1 MSSHTRDRSGRAG
14 RGHPARSASHPGG
27 GTAPPGQRPPPPPGR
42 SAAPGR
48 GRQRQARRLSPRA
61 RGIRLIAALVSIGVV
76 IAGFVDGFAQE
87 PSPEA
92 TVQGFLLAWQQQ
104 DYRAAASYTTGAA
117 PAVSAALADAS
128 TQLDATALFLSMGSI
143 DQHGDTAVAHFSA
156 SVNLGQEGHQ
166 WTYAGAFTLRRQS
179 SGWKVEWAPS
189 VINPRLGPGE
199 RLAVVTKVPPR
210 APVLNAE
217 GQPLQVPSPVYEV
230 GVWPKSLANPAATAG
245 DFAGVTGLNST
256 QVLGQIRAAPPR
268 QFLRLLSLDP
278 GSYARM
284 AHRLARIP
292 GLRVRGTRQRLFS
305 SDASEIVGTVGTENS
320 SVLRAQGAFYQ
331 PGTTVG
337 LTGLEAAYQQMLAGS
352 PTTEVVTENGSGRQ
366 VSVLRE
372 WQGKAGQP
380 VRTTISGSV
389 QSAAL
394 SALDA
399 APDAAAEI
407 VAVQPSTGKI
417 LAVAGHDAPGAKLPG
432 GGALDGRVSP
442 GEAFTIVSAAA
453 LLDTGFSANT
463 EIPCPSVANVGG
475 ELFTGG
481 PPAYGLT
488 GNTSFSTDFAQG
500 CGTAFAGLSRRLTSS
515 DFSQTVSSFGIGANW
530 QLPLP
535 AFSGSVPAAT
545 GDGQLAAETIGQGV
559 LVSPLAMAMV
569 AAEVQSGVARSPMLV
584 TYPPDA
590 SVAKKSPLSAS
601 ALTALRGLMR
611 ETVTSGS
618 ARSADVQGAPVYGQT
633 GLVPTGSGRS
643 SAWDSWFVG
652 FRGDVAFAVLESDQS
667 SQVSA
672 SVLAAQFL
680 NALQLPH

>member
-1 MSSHTRDRSGRAG
+1 M
-14 RGHPARSASHPGG
+14 
-27 GTAPPGQRPPPPPGR
+27 
-42 SAAPGR
+42 
-48 GRQRQARRLSPRA
+48 RA

-76 IAGFVDGFAQE
+76 IAGFIDGFGQE

-104 DYRAAASYTTGAA
+104 DYRDAASYTTGAM
-117 PAVSAALADAS
+117 PVVSAALADAF
-128 TQLDATALFLSMGSI
+128 TQLNATSLFLSMGRI

-156 SVNLGQEGHQ
+156 SVNLGAQGRQ
-166 WTYAGAFTLRRQS
+166 WTYAGAFTLRRLS

-230 GVWPKSLANPAATAG
+230 GVWPRSLANPAATASG
-245 DFAGVTGLNST
+245 LARVTGLNST
-256 QVLGQIRAAPPR
+256 QVLGQIRAAPPG

-278 GSYARM
+278 GSYAQL
-284 AHRLARIP
+284 APRLARVP
-292 GLRVRGTRQRLFS
+292 GLRVHGTHQRLFS
-305 SDASEIVGTVGTENS
+305 SYASEIVGTVGTENS
-320 SVLRAQGAFYQ
+320 SVLRAQGAAYQ

-337 LTGLEAAYQQMLAGS
+337 LTGLEATYQRMLAGS
-352 PTTEVVTENGSGRQ
+352 PTTEVVIEDGGGRQ

-380 VRTTISGSV
+380 VRTTISRSV

-394 SALDA
+394 DALGA

-417 LAVAGHDAPGAKLPG
+417 LAVAGHDAPGGKLPA
-432 GGALDGRVSP
+432 GGALNGRVPP
-442 GEAFTIVSAAA
+442 GMAFTIVSAAA
-453 LLDTGFSANT
+453 LLKTGFSAGT
-463 EIPCPSVANVGG
+463 EIPCTSVTNVGG

-481 PPAYGLT
+481 QLASGLG

-500 CGTAFAGLSRRLTSS
+500 CRTAFAGLSRRLTSS
-515 DFSQTVSSFGIGANW
+515 DFSQVVGGFGIGANW
-530 QLPLP
+530 QLPLLS
-535 AFSGSVPAAT
+535 FSGSVPAAT

-559 LVSPLAMAMV
+559 QVSPLAMAMV
-569 AAEVQSGVARSPMLV
+569 AAEVQSGVAHSPVLV
-584 TYPPDA
+584 TSPPNG
-590 SVAKKSPLSAS
+590 SVARKSPLSAG
-601 ALTALRGLMR
+601 ALTSLREMMR
-611 ETVTSGS
+611 KAVTSGS
-618 ARSADVQGAPVYGQT
+618 AQSADVQGAPVYGQT
-633 GLVPTGSGRS
+633 GLVQTGSGRS

-652 FRGDVAFAVLESDQS
+652 FRGNVAFAVLESNQS

-680 NALQLPH
+680 NALQLSH